1 MGEGSAVGSV
11 QFGPGSLQGGV
22 RYDWA
27 LRHVSAFGAAAG
39 VRDKRG
45 DELHASVDMLRG
57 SSSER
62 LRAGIDELFSAAR
75 YANASAA
82 LTGSARAGASGALP
96 LNFRLAYELAYT
108 PGDLPADFANW
119 QHTAVL
125 SLETPCHCAGLQLS
139 AGLPFHDARLLR
151 SPSFSLRIDL
161 KSLGS
166 FTTF

>member
-1 MGEGSAVGSV
+1 VQGS
-11 QFGPGSLQGGV
+11 V

-27 LRHVSAFGAAAG
+27 LRHLSAFGAAAG
-39 VRDKRG
+39 VRDARG
-45 DELHASVDMLRG
+45 DEAHASFDMLRG

-75 YANASAA
+75 LSTVSST
-82 LTGSARAGASGALP
+82 LTGSARAGASGALG
-96 LNFRLAYELAYT
+96 LGFRLAYEVAYT
-108 PGDLPADFANW
+108 PGDVPADFANW
-119 QHTAVL
+119 QHTATL
-125 SLETPCHCAGLQLS
+125 ALETPCRCAGLQL
-139 AGLPFHDARLLR
+139 AAMAPFHDARLLR